1 MRSAS
6 HWALLGFQGPTA
18 NSAERMKFTVNCT
31 VVRKD
36 TWAAAYAEQP
46 YIGAKPKPNVRA
58 GVGWCER
65 LGAWM
70 PDGQD
75 LWWWLERDSDSRQI
89 AEEVV
94 AAIVQHAL
102 PAMRAEIAAPT

>member
-1 MRSAS
+1 
-6 HWALLGFQGPTA
+6 
-18 NSAERMKFTVNCT
+18 MKFTVNCT

-36 TWAAAYAEQP
+36 TWAAAYA
-46 YIGAKPKPNVRA
+46 GAAVHRREAEAEVRA
-58 GVGWCER
+58 GVGWCAR